1 MDLKNFL
8 SIIRE
13 AAKETIIQKPGLLN
27 LLLVEKPER
36 GHDSPKPVTANVATH
51 KPHHF

>member
-13 AAKETIIQKPGLLN
+13 AAKETIIQKLGLLN
-27 LLLVEKPER
+27 LLLEKPER